1 MQRKLQNVR
10 LFKIILNFCHNP
22 DQETLCV
29 SALFFIVIEYI
40 YLYWVRTF
48 YCGRG
53 KKGPPGPVHTLTH
66 RPTYTTQTH
75 IHTRTVQY
83 RGQVSREARKGFEK
97 KYSMKIPVTVQYMYI
112 HTGYN
117 YT

>member
-40 YLYWVRTF
+40 YISIGLGHFIVDE
-48 YCGRG
+48 GR
-53 KKGPPGPVHTLTH
+53 KVPQDLSTHLHTDPHTPH
-66 RPTYTTQTH
+66 RPTYTH
-75 IHTRTVQY
+75 GLCPVQ
-83 RGQVSREARKGFEK
+83 GTGLKGSEK
-97 KYSMKIPVTVQYMYI
+97 RI
-112 HTGYN
+112 
-117 YT
+117 